1 VLYSIKKDDSPSG
14 WQLRKRQFV
23 FFYNSKTHGGP
34 AMKTCSLNEFM
45 QELKPWLDKDH
56 IRKALLDEQGH
67 FVVHFVDGMKN
78 VYHIDDCNE
87 AQIKDVIVKLKGMGI
102 KVEE

>member
-1 VLYSIKKDDSPSG
+1 
-14 WQLRKRQFV
+14 
-23 FFYNSKTHGGP
+23 
-34 AMKTCSLNEFM
+34 MKTCSLNDFM

-78 VYHIDDCNE
+78 VYHINDCNKE
-87 AQIKDVIVKLKGMGI
+87 QISGVIAKLKDMGI
-102 KVEE
+102 TVEE

>member
-1 VLYSIKKDDSPSG
+1 
-14 WQLRKRQFV
+14 
-23 FFYNSKTHGGP
+23 
-34 AMKTCSLNEFM
+34 MKTCSLNDFM

-87 AQIKDVIVKLKGMGI
+87 AQVKDVIVKLKGMGI
-102 KVEE
+102 KVVE